1 MNKDEVMKSLKEIN
15 EEIEEIIK
23 SLDEPND
30 GDEDKTDDPDEKRE
44 KLEKL
49 EKRSNELIS
58 QKHDLES
65 QLKEIEAREAKEN
78 KLKELRGMLKAT
90 KTIEKRGTEDMEKN
104 YNIDGAE
111 YRSAWVR
118 DLMGKELN
126 AEERAALTSAN
137 AVIPTEIAEEV
148 YSIVEASPLVDAVDV
163 SHITGYV
170 TFPVETAAS
179 DAAWVAMAAAATDGT
194 ETIAPITL
202 NAYKLI
208 KTVEITADISAM
220 SVAAFEK
227 WIVARLADKILKAV
241 NNAILNGTGASQ
253 PTGIFKVKNS
263 ATGTFTKAGMTYK
276 DLMKVLAALPT
287 GYAANGT
294 LVMNRALFYGDV
306 LGMTDSNGQK
316 VCVADAQS
324 PAKFNVL
331 GYPVIID
338 DNCPADKLL
347 FGDLKS
353 YKFNFASDTEVK
365 PDASVGFRSGS
376 VVWRAMTLADGN
388 LGDARAIVRFDRAS
402 A

>member
-1 MNKDEVMKSLKEIN
+1 MNKDELMKSLEEVN

-23 SLDEPND
+23 SLDESTD
-30 GDEDKTDDPDEKRE
+30 GDGDKNDDPDEKRA

-58 QKHDLES
+58 KKNDLES
-65 QLKEIEAREAKEN
+65 QLKEIEEREVKEN
-78 KLKELRGMLKAT
+78 KLKELRGMLNTT
-90 KTIEKRGTEDMEKN
+90 KTIEKRGTEMEKN
-104 YNIDGAE
+104 YNVNGAE
-111 YRSAWVR
+111 YRSAWVK

-126 AEERAALTSAN
+126 TEERAALTSAN
-137 AVIPTEIAEEV
+137 AVIPTGIAEEV

-179 DAAWVAMAAAATDGT
+179 DAAWVAMGTAATDGT
-194 ETIAPITL
+194 DTLTPITL

-220 SVAAFEK
+220 SVNAFEK

-253 PTGIFKVKNS
+253 PSGIFKVKNS

-347 FGDLKS
+347 FGDLKA

-388 LGDARAIVRFDRAS
+388 LGDARAIVRFDRAT

>member
-1 MNKDEVMKSLKEIN
+1 MNKDEVMKSLKEVN

-23 SLDEPND
+23 SLDESTD
-30 GDEDKTDDPDEKRE
+30 GDGDKNDDPDEKRA

-58 QKHDLES
+58 KKNDLEN
-65 QLKEIEAREAKEN
+65 QLKEIEEREVKEN
-78 KLKELRGMLKAT
+78 KLKELRGMLNTT
-90 KTIEKRGTEDMEKN
+90 KTIEKRGTEMEKN
-104 YNIDGAE
+104 YNVNGAE
-111 YRSAWVR
+111 YRSAWVK

-126 AEERAALTSAN
+126 TEERAALTSAN
-137 AVIPTEIAEEV
+137 AVIPTGIAEEV

-194 ETIAPITL
+194 DTLTPITL

-220 SVAAFEK
+220 SVNAFEK

-253 PTGIFKVKNS
+253 PSGIFKVKNS

-347 FGDLKS
+347 FGDLKA

-388 LGDARAIVRFDRAS
+388 LGDARAIVRFDRAT

>member
-1 MNKDEVMKSLKEIN
+1 MNKDEVMKSLKEVN

-23 SLDEPND
+23 SLDEPTD
-30 GDEDKTDDPDEKRE
+30 GDDDKNDDPDEKRA

-58 QKHDLES
+58 KKNDLES
-65 QLKEIEAREAKEN
+65 QLKEIEEREVKES
-78 KLKELRGMLKAT
+78 KLKELRGMLNTT
-90 KTIEKRGTEDMEKN
+90 KTIEKRGTEMEKN
-104 YNIDGAE
+104 YNVNGAE
-111 YRSAWVR
+111 YRSAWVKE
-118 DLMGKELN
+118 LMGKELN
-126 AEERAALTSAN
+126 TEERAALTSAN
-137 AVIPTEIAEEV
+137 AVIPTGIAEEV
-148 YSIVEASPLVDAVDV
+148 YSVVEASPLVDAVDV

-179 DAAWVAMAAAATDGT
+179 DAAWVAMGTPATDGT
-194 ETIAPITL
+194 DTLTPITL

-220 SVAAFEK
+220 SVNAFEK

-253 PTGIFKVKNS
+253 PSGIFKVKNS

-347 FGDLKS
+347 FGDLKA

-388 LGDARAIVRFDRAS
+388 LGDARAIVRFDRAT

>member
-23 SLDEPND
+23 SLDESTD
-30 GDEDKTDDPDEKRE
+30 GDGDKNEDPDEKRA

-58 QKHDLES
+58 KKNDLES
-65 QLKEIEAREAKEN
+65 QLKEIEEREVKEN
-78 KLKELRGMLKAT
+78 KLKELRGMLNTT
-90 KTIEKRGTEDMEKN
+90 KTIEKRGTEMEKN
-104 YNIDGAE
+104 YNVNGAE
-111 YRSAWVR
+111 YRSAWVK

-126 AEERAALTSAN
+126 TEERAALTSAN
-137 AVIPTEIAEEV
+137 AVIPTGIAEEV

-179 DAAWVAMAAAATDGT
+179 DAAWVAMGTAATDGT
-194 ETIAPITL
+194 DTLTPITL

-220 SVAAFEK
+220 SVNAFEK

-253 PTGIFKVKNS
+253 PSGIFKVKNS

-347 FGDLKS
+347 FGDLKA

-388 LGDARAIVRFDRAS
+388 LGDARAIVRFDRAT

>member
-1 MNKDEVMKSLKEIN
+1 MNKDEVMKSLKEVN

-23 SLDEPND
+23 SLDESTD
-30 GDEDKTDDPDEKRE
+30 GDGDKNDDPDEKRA

-58 QKHDLES
+58 KKNDLES
-65 QLKEIEAREAKEN
+65 QLKEIEEREVKES
-78 KLKELRGMLKAT
+78 KLKELRGMLNTT
-90 KTIEKRGTEDMEKN
+90 KTIEKRGTEMEKN
-104 YNIDGAE
+104 YNVNGAE
-111 YRSAWVR
+111 YRSAWVK

-126 AEERAALTSAN
+126 TEERAALTSAN
-137 AVIPTEIAEEV
+137 AVIPTGIAEEV

-179 DAAWVAMAAAATDGT
+179 DAAWVAMGTAATDGT
-194 ETIAPITL
+194 DTLTPITL

-241 NNAILNGTGASQ
+241 NNAILNGTGVSQ
-253 PTGIFKVKNS
+253 PSGIFKVKNS

-347 FGDLKS
+347 FGDLKA

-388 LGDARAIVRFDRAS
+388 LGDARAIVRFDRAT

>member
-1 MNKDEVMKSLKEIN
+1 MNKDEVMKSLKEVN

-23 SLDEPND
+23 SLDESTD
-30 GDEDKTDDPDEKRE
+30 GDGDKNDDPDEKRA

-58 QKHDLES
+58 KKNDLEN
-65 QLKEIEAREAKEN
+65 QLKEIEEREVKEN
-78 KLKELRGMLKAT
+78 KLKELRGMLNTT
-90 KTIEKRGTEDMEKN
+90 KTIEKRGTEMEKN
-104 YNIDGAE
+104 YNVNGAE
-111 YRSAWVR
+111 YRSAWVK

-126 AEERAALTSAN
+126 TEERAALTSAN
-137 AVIPTEIAEEV
+137 AVIPTGIAEEV

-253 PTGIFKVKNS
+253 PSGIFKVKNT

-347 FGDLKS
+347 FGDLKA
-353 YKFNFASDTEVK
+353 YKFNFAADTEVK

-388 LGDARAIVRFDRAS
+388 LGDARAIVRFDRAT

>member
-1 MNKDEVMKSLKEIN
+1 MNKDEVMKSLKEVN
-15 EEIEEIIK
+15 AEIEEIIK
-23 SLDEPND
+23 SLDEPTD
-30 GDEDKTDDPDEKRE
+30 GDGDKNDDPDEKRA

-49 EKRSNELIS
+49 KKRSNELIS
-58 QKHDLES
+58 KKNDLES
-65 QLKEIEAREAKEN
+65 QLKEIEEREVKES
-78 KLKELRGMLKAT
+78 KLKELRGMLNAT
-90 KTIEKRGTEDMEKN
+90 KTIEKRGTEMEKN
-104 YNIDGAE
+104 YNVNGAE
-111 YRSAWVR
+111 YRSAWVK

-126 AEERAALTSAN
+126 TEERAALTSAN
-137 AVIPTEIAEEV
+137 AVIPTGIAEEV

-170 TFPVETAAS
+170 TFPVETAAF
-179 DAAWVAMAAAATDGT
+179 DAAWVAMGTAATDGT
-194 ETIAPITL
+194 DTLTPITL

-253 PTGIFKVKNS
+253 PSGIFKVKNS

-347 FGDLKS
+347 FGDLKA

-388 LGDARAIVRFDRAS
+388 LGDARAIVRFDRAT

>member
-1 MNKDEVMKSLKEIN
+1 MNKDEVMKSLKEVN

-23 SLDEPND
+23 SLDEPTD
-30 GDEDKTDDPDEKRE
+30 GDDDKNDDPDEKRA

-58 QKHDLES
+58 KKNDLES
-65 QLKEIEAREAKEN
+65 QLKEIEEREVKES
-78 KLKELRGMLKAT
+78 KLKELRGMLNTT
-90 KTIEKRGTEDMEKN
+90 KTIEKRGTEMEKN
-104 YNIDGAE
+104 YNVNGAE
-111 YRSAWVR
+111 YRSAWVK

-126 AEERAALTSAN
+126 TEERAALTSAN
-137 AVIPTEIAEEV
+137 AVIPTGIAEEV
-148 YSIVEASPLVDAVDV
+148 YSVVEASPLVDAVDV

-179 DAAWVAMAAAATDGT
+179 DAAWVAMGTAATDGT
-194 ETIAPITL
+194 DTLTPITL

-220 SVAAFEK
+220 SVNAFEK
-227 WIVARLADKILKAV
+227 WIIARLADKILKAV

-253 PTGIFKVKNS
+253 PSGIFKVKNS

-347 FGDLKS
+347 FGDLKA

-388 LGDARAIVRFDRAS
+388 LGDARAIVRFDRAT

>member
-1 MNKDEVMKSLKEIN
+1 MNKDEVMKSLKEVN

-23 SLDEPND
+23 SLDESTD
-30 GDEDKTDDPDEKRE
+30 GDGDKNDDPDEKRA

-65 QLKEIEAREAKEN
+65 QLKEIEEREVKEN
-78 KLKELRGMLKAT
+78 KLKELRGMLNTT
-90 KTIEKRGTEDMEKN
+90 KTIEKRGTEMEKN
-104 YNIDGAE
+104 YNVNGAE
-111 YRSAWVR
+111 YRSAWVK

-126 AEERAALTSAN
+126 TEERAALTSAN
-137 AVIPTEIAEEV
+137 AVIPTGIAEEV

-179 DAAWVAMAAAATDGT
+179 DAAWVAMGTAATDGT
-194 ETIAPITL
+194 DTLTPITL

-220 SVAAFEK
+220 SVNAFEK
-227 WIVARLADKILKAV
+227 WIIARLADKILKAV

-253 PTGIFKVKNS
+253 PSGIFKVKNS

-347 FGDLKS
+347 FGDLKA

-388 LGDARAIVRFDRAS
+388 LGDARAIVRFDRAT

>member
-1 MNKDEVMKSLKEIN
+1 MNKDEVMKSLKEVN

-23 SLDEPND
+23 SLDESTD
-30 GDEDKTDDPDEKRE
+30 GDGDKNDDPDEKRA

-65 QLKEIEAREAKEN
+65 QLKEIEEREVKEN
-78 KLKELRGMLKAT
+78 KLKELRGMLNTT
-90 KTIEKRGTEDMEKN
+90 KTIEKRGTEMEKN
-104 YNIDGAE
+104 YNVNGAE
-111 YRSAWVR
+111 YRSAWVK

-126 AEERAALTSAN
+126 TEERAALTSAN
-137 AVIPTEIAEEV
+137 AVIPTGIAEEV

-163 SHITGYV
+163 SHLTGYV

-179 DAAWVAMAAAATDGT
+179 DAAWVAMGTAATDGT
-194 ETIAPITL
+194 DTLTPITL

-208 KTVEITADISAM
+208 KTVEITADISTM

-253 PTGIFKVKNS
+253 PSGIFKVKNS

-347 FGDLKS
+347 FGDLKA

-388 LGDARAIVRFDRAS
+388 LGDARAIVRFDRAN

>member
-1 MNKDEVMKSLKEIN
+1 MNKDEVMKSLKEVN

-23 SLDEPND
+23 SLDESTD
-30 GDEDKTDDPDEKRE
+30 GDGDKNDDPDEKRA

-58 QKHDLES
+58 KKNDLES
-65 QLKEIEAREAKEN
+65 QLKEIEEREVKEN
-78 KLKELRGMLKAT
+78 KLKELRGMLNTT
-90 KTIEKRGTEDMEKN
+90 KTIEKRGTEMEKN
-104 YNIDGAE
+104 YNVNGAE
-111 YRSAWVR
+111 YRSAWVK

-126 AEERAALTSAN
+126 TEERAALTSAN
-137 AVIPTEIAEEV
+137 AVIPTGIAEEV

-194 ETIAPITL
+194 DTLTPITL

-220 SVAAFEK
+220 SVNAFEK

-253 PTGIFKVKNS
+253 PSGIFKVKNS

-347 FGDLKS
+347 FGDLKA

-388 LGDARAIVRFDRAS
+388 LGDARAIVRFDRAT

>member
-1 MNKDEVMKSLKEIN
+1 MNKDEVMKSLKEVN

-23 SLDEPND
+23 SLDESTD
-30 GDEDKTDDPDEKRE
+30 GDGDKNDDPDEKRA

-58 QKHDLES
+58 HKHDLES
-65 QLKEIEAREAKEN
+65 QLKEIEEREVKES
-78 KLKELRGMLKAT
+78 KLKELRGMLNTT
-90 KTIEKRGTEDMEKN
+90 KTIEKRGTEMEKN
-104 YNIDGAE
+104 YNVNGAE
-111 YRSAWVR
+111 YRSAWVK

-126 AEERAALTSAN
+126 TEERAALTSAN
-137 AVIPTEIAEEV
+137 AVIPTGIAEEV

-179 DAAWVAMAAAATDGT
+179 DAAWVAMGTAATDGT
-194 ETIAPITL
+194 DTLTPITL

-253 PTGIFKVKNS
+253 PSGIFKVKNS

-276 DLMKVLAALPT
+276 DLMKVLATLPT

-347 FGDLKS
+347 FGDLKA

-388 LGDARAIVRFDRAS
+388 LGDARAIVRFDRAT

>member
-1 MNKDEVMKSLKEIN
+1 MNKDEVMKSLKEVN

-23 SLDEPND
+23 SLDESTD
-30 GDEDKTDDPDEKRE
+30 GDGDKNDDPDEKRA

-58 QKHDLES
+58 KKNDLES
-65 QLKEIEAREAKEN
+65 QLKEIEEREVKEN
-78 KLKELRGMLKAT
+78 KLKELRGMLNTT
-90 KTIEKRGTEDMEKN
+90 KTIEKRGTEMEKN
-104 YNIDGAE
+104 YNVNGAE
-111 YRSAWVR
+111 YRSAWVK

-126 AEERAALTSAN
+126 TEERAALTSAN
-137 AVIPTEIAEEV
+137 AVIPTGIAEEV

-179 DAAWVAMAAAATDGT
+179 DAAWVAMGTAATDGT
-194 ETIAPITL
+194 DTLTPITL

-220 SVAAFEK
+220 SVNAFEK
-227 WIVARLADKILKAV
+227 WIIARLADKILKAV

-253 PTGIFKVKNS
+253 PSGIFKVKNT

-347 FGDLKS
+347 FGDLKA

-388 LGDARAIVRFDRAS
+388 LGDARAIVRFDRAT

>member
-1 MNKDEVMKSLKEIN
+1 MNKDEVMKSLKEVN

-23 SLDEPND
+23 SLDEPTD
-30 GDEDKTDDPDEKRE
+30 GDDDKNDDPDEKRA

-58 QKHDLES
+58 KKNDLES
-65 QLKEIEAREAKEN
+65 QLKEIEEREVKES
-78 KLKELRGMLKAT
+78 KLKELRGMLNTT
-90 KTIEKRGTEDMEKN
+90 KTIEKRGTEMEKN
-104 YNIDGAE
+104 YNVNGAE
-111 YRSAWVR
+111 YRSAWVK

-126 AEERAALTSAN
+126 TEERAALTSAN
-137 AVIPTEIAEEV
+137 AVIPTGIAEEV
-148 YSIVEASPLVDAVDV
+148 YSVVEASPLVDAVDV

-194 ETIAPITL
+194 DTLTPITL

-220 SVAAFEK
+220 SVNAFEK

-253 PTGIFKVKNS
+253 PSGIFKVKNS

-347 FGDLKS
+347 FGDLKA

-388 LGDARAIVRFDRAS
+388 LGDARAIVRFDRAT

>member
-1 MNKDEVMKSLKEIN
+1 MNKDEVMKSLKEVN

-23 SLDEPND
+23 SLDESTD
-30 GDEDKTDDPDEKRE
+30 GDGDKNDDPDEKRA

-58 QKHDLES
+58 KKNDLES
-65 QLKEIEAREAKEN
+65 QLKEIEEREVKEN
-78 KLKELRGMLKAT
+78 KLKELRGMLNTT
-90 KTIEKRGTEDMEKN
+90 KTIEKRGTEMEKN
-104 YNIDGAE
+104 YNVNGAE
-111 YRSAWVR
+111 YRSAWVK

-126 AEERAALTSAN
+126 TEERAALTSAN
-137 AVIPTEIAEEV
+137 AVIPTGIAEEV

-179 DAAWVAMAAAATDGT
+179 DAAWVAMGTAATDGT
-194 ETIAPITL
+194 DTLTPITL

-253 PTGIFKVKNS
+253 PSGIFKVKNS

-347 FGDLKS
+347 FGDLKA
-353 YKFNFASDTEVK
+353 YKFNFAADTEVK
-365 PDASVGFRSGS
+365 PDESVGFRSGS
-376 VVWRAMTLADGN
+376 VVWRAMRLADGN
-388 LGDARAIVRFDRAS
+388 LGDARAIVRFDRAN

>member
-1 MNKDEVMKSLKEIN
+1 MNKDEVMKSLKEVN

-23 SLDEPND
+23 SLDESTD
-30 GDEDKTDDPDEKRE
+30 GDGDKNDDPDEKRA

-58 QKHDLES
+58 HKHDLES
-65 QLKEIEAREAKEN
+65 QLKEIEEREVKES
-78 KLKELRGMLKAT
+78 KLKELRGMLNTT
-90 KTIEKRGTEDMEKN
+90 KTIEKRGTEMEKN
-104 YNIDGAE
+104 YNVNGAE
-111 YRSAWVR
+111 YRSAWVK

-126 AEERAALTSAN
+126 TEERAALTSAN
-137 AVIPTEIAEEV
+137 AVIPTGIAEEV

-179 DAAWVAMAAAATDGT
+179 DAAWVAMGIAATDGT
-194 ETIAPITL
+194 DTLTPITL

-253 PTGIFKVKNS
+253 PSGIFKVKNS

-347 FGDLKS
+347 FGDLKA

-388 LGDARAIVRFDRAS
+388 LGDARAIVRFDRAT

>member
-1 MNKDEVMKSLKEIN
+1 MNKDDVMKSLKEVN

-23 SLDEPND
+23 SLDESTD
-30 GDEDKTDDPDEKRE
+30 GDGDKNDDPDEKRAE
-44 KLEKL
+44 LEKL

-58 QKHDLES
+58 KKNDLES
-65 QLKEIEAREAKEN
+65 QLKEIEEREVKES
-78 KLKELRGMLKAT
+78 KLKELRGMLNAT
-90 KTIEKRGTEDMEKN
+90 KTIEKRGTEMEKN
-104 YNIDGAE
+104 YNVNGAE
-111 YRSAWVR
+111 YRSAWVK

-126 AEERAALTSAN
+126 TEERAALTSAN
-137 AVIPTEIAEEV
+137 AVIPTGIAEEV

-194 ETIAPITL
+194 DTLTPITL

-253 PTGIFKVKNS
+253 PSGIFKVKNS

-347 FGDLKS
+347 FGDLKA

-388 LGDARAIVRFDRAS
+388 LGDARAIVRFDRAT

>member
-1 MNKDEVMKSLKEIN
+1 MNKDEVMKSLKEVN

-23 SLDEPND
+23 SLDESTD
-30 GDEDKTDDPDEKRE
+30 GDGDKNDDPDEKRA

-65 QLKEIEAREAKEN
+65 QLKEIEEREAKEN
-78 KLKELRGMLKAT
+78 KLKELRGMLNTT
-90 KTIEKRGTEDMEKN
+90 KTIEKRGTEMEKN
-104 YNIDGAE
+104 YNVNGAE
-111 YRSAWVR
+111 YRSAWVK

-126 AEERAALTSAN
+126 TEERAALTSAN
-137 AVIPTEIAEEV
+137 AVIPTGIAEEV

-179 DAAWVAMAAAATDGT
+179 DAAWVAMETAATDGT
-194 ETIAPITL
+194 DKLTPITL

-253 PTGIFKVKNS
+253 PSGIFKVKNS

-347 FGDLKS
+347 FGDLKA

-388 LGDARAIVRFDRAS
+388 LGDARAIVRFDRAT

>member
-1 MNKDEVMKSLKEIN
+1 MNKDEVMKSLKEVN

-23 SLDEPND
+23 SLDEPTD
-30 GDEDKTDDPDEKRE
+30 GDDDKNDDPDEKRA

-58 QKHDLES
+58 KKNDLES
-65 QLKEIEAREAKEN
+65 QLKEIEEREVKES
-78 KLKELRGMLKAT
+78 KLKELRSMLNTT
-90 KTIEKRGTEDMEKN
+90 KTIEKRGTEMEKN
-104 YNIDGAE
+104 YNVNGAE
-111 YRSAWVR
+111 YRSAWVK

-126 AEERAALTSAN
+126 TEERAALTSAN
-137 AVIPTEIAEEV
+137 AVIPTGIAEEV
-148 YSIVEASPLVDAVDV
+148 YSVVEASPLVDAVDV

-179 DAAWVAMAAAATDGT
+179 DAAWVAMGTAATDGT
-194 ETIAPITL
+194 DTLTPITL

-253 PTGIFKVKNS
+253 PSGIFKVKNS

-347 FGDLKS
+347 FGDLKA

-388 LGDARAIVRFDRAS
+388 LGDARAIVRFDRAT

>member
-1 MNKDEVMKSLKEIN
+1 MNKDEVMKSLKEVN

-23 SLDEPND
+23 SLDEPTD
-30 GDEDKTDDPDEKRE
+30 GDDDKNDDPDEKRA

-58 QKHDLES
+58 KKNDLES
-65 QLKEIEAREAKEN
+65 QLKEIEEREAKES
-78 KLKELRGMLKAT
+78 KLKELRGMLNTT
-90 KTIEKRGTEDMEKN
+90 KTIEKRGTEMEKN
-104 YNIDGAE
+104 YNVNGAE
-111 YRSAWVR
+111 YRSAWVK

-126 AEERAALTSAN
+126 TEERAALTSAN
-137 AVIPTEIAEEV
+137 AVIPTGIAEEV
-148 YSIVEASPLVDAVDV
+148 YSVVEASPLVDAVDV

-179 DAAWVAMAAAATDGT
+179 DAAWVAMGTAATDGT
-194 ETIAPITL
+194 DTLTPITL

-253 PTGIFKVKNS
+253 PSGIFKVKNS

-347 FGDLKS
+347 FGDLKA

-388 LGDARAIVRFDRAS
+388 LGDARAIVRFDRAT

>member
-1 MNKDEVMKSLKEIN
+1 MNKDEVMKSLKEVN

-23 SLDEPND
+23 SLDESTD
-30 GDEDKTDDPDEKRE
+30 GDGDKNDDPGEKRA

-58 QKHDLES
+58 KKNDLES
-65 QLKEIEAREAKEN
+65 QLKEIEEREVKEN
-78 KLKELRGMLKAT
+78 KLKELRSMLNTT
-90 KTIEKRGTEDMEKN
+90 KTIEKRGTEMEKN
-104 YNIDGAE
+104 YNVNGAE
-111 YRSAWVR
+111 YRSAWVK

-126 AEERAALTSAN
+126 TEERAALTSAN
-137 AVIPTEIAEEV
+137 AVIPTGIAEEV

-179 DAAWVAMAAAATDGT
+179 DAAWVAMGTAATDGT
-194 ETIAPITL
+194 DTLTPITL

-253 PTGIFKVKNS
+253 PSGIFKVKNS

-347 FGDLKS
+347 FGDLKA

-388 LGDARAIVRFDRAS
+388 LGDARAIVRFDRAT

>member
-1 MNKDEVMKSLKEIN
+1 MNKDEVMKSLKEVN

-23 SLDEPND
+23 SLDESTD
-30 GDEDKTDDPDEKRE
+30 GDDDKKDNPDAKRT

-58 QKHDLES
+58 KKHDLES
-65 QLKEIEAREAKEN
+65 QLKEIEAREVKEN

-90 KTIEKRGTEDMEKN
+90 KTIEKRGTEDMDKN

-126 AEERAALTSAN
+126 AEERAALKSAS

-163 SHITGYV
+163 TRITGYV

-179 DAAWVAMAAAATDGT
+179 DAAWVEMGTAATDGT
-194 ETIAPITL
+194 DTLAPITL

-241 NNAILNGTGASQ
+241 NNAILNGQGATQ
-253 PTGIFKVKNS
+253 PTGIFKVKNA

-294 LVMNRALFYGDV
+294 LVMNRAMFYGDV

-347 FGDLKS
+347 FGDLKA

-388 LGDARAIVRFDRAS
+388 LGDARAIVRFDRAN

>member
-1 MNKDEVMKSLKEIN
+1 MNKDEVMKSLKEVN

-23 SLDEPND
+23 SLDESTD
-30 GDEDKTDDPDEKRE
+30 GDGDKDDDPDEKRA

-58 QKHDLES
+58 KKNDLES
-65 QLKEIEAREAKEN
+65 QLKEIEEREVKEN
-78 KLKELRGMLKAT
+78 KLKELRGMLNTT
-90 KTIEKRGTEDMEKN
+90 KTIEKRGTEMEKN
-104 YNIDGAE
+104 YNVNGAE
-111 YRSAWVR
+111 YRSAWVK

-126 AEERAALTSAN
+126 TEERAALTSAN
-137 AVIPTEIAEEV
+137 AVIPTGIAEEV

-179 DAAWVAMAAAATDGT
+179 DAAWVAMGTAATDGT
-194 ETIAPITL
+194 DTLTPITL

-220 SVAAFEK
+220 SVNAFEK

-253 PTGIFKVKNS
+253 PSGIFKVKNT

-347 FGDLKS
+347 FGDLKA

-388 LGDARAIVRFDRAS
+388 LGDARAIVRFDRAT

>member
-1 MNKDEVMKSLKEIN
+1 MNKDEVMKSLKEVN

-23 SLDEPND
+23 SLDEPTD
-30 GDEDKTDDPDEKRE
+30 GDDDKNDDPDEKRA

-58 QKHDLES
+58 KKNDLES
-65 QLKEIEAREAKEN
+65 QLKEIEEREVKES
-78 KLKELRGMLKAT
+78 KLKELRSMLNTT
-90 KTIEKRGTEDMEKN
+90 KTIEKRGTEMEKN
-104 YNIDGAE
+104 YNVNGAE
-111 YRSAWVR
+111 YRSAWVK

-126 AEERAALTSAN
+126 TEERAALTSAN
-137 AVIPTEIAEEV
+137 DVIPTGIAEEV
-148 YSIVEASPLVDAVDV
+148 YSVVEASPLVDAVDV

-179 DAAWVAMAAAATDGT
+179 DAAWVAMGTAATDGT
-194 ETIAPITL
+194 DTLTPITL

-253 PTGIFKVKNS
+253 PSGIFKVKNS

-347 FGDLKS
+347 FGDLKA

-388 LGDARAIVRFDRAS
+388 LGDARAIVRFDRAT

>member
-1 MNKDEVMKSLKEIN
+1 MNKDEVMKSLKEVN

-23 SLDEPND
+23 SLDESTD
-30 GDEDKTDDPDEKRE
+30 GDGDKNDDPDEKRA

-58 QKHDLES
+58 KKNDLES
-65 QLKEIEAREAKEN
+65 QLKEIEEREVKES
-78 KLKELRGMLKAT
+78 KLKELRGMLNAT
-90 KTIEKRGTEDMEKN
+90 KTIEKRGTEMEKN
-104 YNIDGAE
+104 YNVNGAE
-111 YRSAWVR
+111 YRSAWVK

-126 AEERAALTSAN
+126 TEERAALTSAN
-137 AVIPTEIAEEV
+137 AVIPTGIAEEV

-179 DAAWVAMAAAATDGT
+179 DAAWVAMGTAATDGT
-194 ETIAPITL
+194 DTLTPITL

-253 PTGIFKVKNS
+253 PSGIFKVKNS

-347 FGDLKS
+347 CGDLKAQ
-353 YKFNFASDTEVK
+353 KFNFASDTEVK

-388 LGDARAIVRFDRAS
+388 LGDARAIVRFDRAT

>member
-1 MNKDEVMKSLKEIN
+1 MNKDEVMKSLKEVN

-23 SLDEPND
+23 SLDESTD
-30 GDEDKTDDPDEKRE
+30 GDKNDDPDEKRA

-58 QKHDLES
+58 KKNDLES
-65 QLKEIEAREAKEN
+65 QLKEIEEREVKEN
-78 KLKELRGMLKAT
+78 KLKELRGMLNTT
-90 KTIEKRGTEDMEKN
+90 KTIEKRGTEMEKN
-104 YNIDGAE
+104 YNVNGAE
-111 YRSAWVR
+111 YRSAWVK

-126 AEERAALTSAN
+126 TEERAALTSAN
-137 AVIPTEIAEEV
+137 AVIPTGIAEEV

-194 ETIAPITL
+194 DTLTPITL

-253 PTGIFKVKNS
+253 PSGIFKVKNS

-347 FGDLKS
+347 FGDLKA

-388 LGDARAIVRFDRAS
+388 LGDARAIVRFDRAN

>member
-1 MNKDEVMKSLKEIN
+1 MNKDEVMKSLKEVN

-23 SLDEPND
+23 SLDESTD
-30 GDEDKTDDPDEKRE
+30 GDGDKNDDPDEKRA

-58 QKHDLES
+58 KKNDLES
-65 QLKEIEAREAKEN
+65 QLKEIEEREVKEN
-78 KLKELRGMLKAT
+78 KLKELRDMLNTT
-90 KTIEKRGTEDMEKN
+90 KTIEKRGTEMGKN
-104 YNIDGAE
+104 YNVNGAE
-111 YRSAWVR
+111 YRSAWVK

-126 AEERAALTSAN
+126 TEERAALTSAN
-137 AVIPTEIAEEV
+137 AVIPTGIAEEV

-179 DAAWVAMAAAATDGT
+179 DAAWVAMGTAATDGT
-194 ETIAPITL
+194 DTLTPITL

-253 PTGIFKVKNS
+253 PSGIFKVKNS

-347 FGDLKS
+347 FGDLKA

-388 LGDARAIVRFDRAS
+388 LGDARAIVRFDRAI

>member
-1 MNKDEVMKSLKEIN
+1 MNKDEVMKSLKEVN

-23 SLDEPND
+23 SLDESTD
-30 GDEDKTDDPDEKRE
+30 GDGDKNEDPDEKRA

-58 QKHDLES
+58 KKNDLES
-65 QLKEIEAREAKEN
+65 QLKEIEEREVKEN
-78 KLKELRGMLKAT
+78 KLKELRGMLNTT
-90 KTIEKRGTEDMEKN
+90 KTIEKRGTEMEKN
-104 YNIDGAE
+104 YNVNGAE
-111 YRSAWVR
+111 YRSAWVK

-126 AEERAALTSAN
+126 TEERAALTSAN
-137 AVIPTEIAEEV
+137 AVIPTGIAEEV

-179 DAAWVAMAAAATDGT
+179 DAAWVAMGTAATDGT
-194 ETIAPITL
+194 DTLTPITL

-220 SVAAFEK
+220 SVNAFEK

-253 PTGIFKVKNS
+253 PSGIFKVKNS

-347 FGDLKS
+347 FGDLKA

-388 LGDARAIVRFDRAS
+388 LGDARAIVRFDRAT

>member
-1 MNKDEVMKSLKEIN
+1 MNKDEIMKSLKEVN

-23 SLDEPND
+23 SLDESTD
-30 GDEDKTDDPDEKRE
+30 GDGDKNDDPDEKRA

-58 QKHDLES
+58 HKHDLES
-65 QLKEIEAREAKEN
+65 QLKEIEEREVKES
-78 KLKELRGMLKAT
+78 KLKELRGMLNTT
-90 KTIEKRGTEDMEKN
+90 KTIEKRGTEMEKN
-104 YNIDGAE
+104 YNVNGAE
-111 YRSAWVR
+111 YRSAWVK

-126 AEERAALTSAN
+126 TEERAALTSAN
-137 AVIPTEIAEEV
+137 AVIPTGIAEEV

-194 ETIAPITL
+194 DTLTPITL

-220 SVAAFEK
+220 SVNAFEK

-253 PTGIFKVKNS
+253 PSGIFKVKNS

-347 FGDLKS
+347 FGDLKA

-388 LGDARAIVRFDRAS
+388 LGDARAIVRFDRAT

>member
-1 MNKDEVMKSLKEIN
+1 MNKDEVMKSLKEVN

-23 SLDEPND
+23 SLDESTD
-30 GDEDKTDDPDEKRE
+30 GDGDKNDDPDEKRA

-58 QKHDLES
+58 KKNDLES
-65 QLKEIEAREAKEN
+65 QLKEIEEREVKEN
-78 KLKELRGMLKAT
+78 KLKELRDMLNTT
-90 KTIEKRGTEDMEKN
+90 KTIEKRGTEMGKN
-104 YNIDGAE
+104 YNVNGAE
-111 YRSAWVR
+111 YRSAWVKV
-118 DLMGKELN
+118 LMGKELN
-126 AEERAALTSAN
+126 TEERAALTSAN
-137 AVIPTEIAEEV
+137 AVIPTGIAEEV

-179 DAAWVAMAAAATDGT
+179 DAAWVAMGTAATDGT
-194 ETIAPITL
+194 DTLTPITL

-253 PTGIFKVKNS
+253 PSGIFKVKNS

-347 FGDLKS
+347 FGDLKA

-388 LGDARAIVRFDRAS
+388 LGDARAIVRFDRAT

>member
-1 MNKDEVMKSLKEIN
+1 MNKDEVMKSLKEVN

-23 SLDEPND
+23 SLDESTD
-30 GDEDKTDDPDEKRE
+30 GDGDKNDDPDEKRA

-58 QKHDLES
+58 HKHDLES
-65 QLKEIEAREAKEN
+65 QLKEIEEREVKES
-78 KLKELRGMLKAT
+78 KLKELRGMLNTT
-90 KTIEKRGTEDMEKN
+90 KTIEKRGTEMEKN
-104 YNIDGAE
+104 YNVNGAE
-111 YRSAWVR
+111 YRSAWVK

-126 AEERAALTSAN
+126 TEERAALTSAN
-137 AVIPTEIAEEV
+137 AVIPTGIAEEV

-163 SHITGYV
+163 SRITGYV
-170 TFPVETAAS
+170 TFPVETTAS
-179 DAAWVAMAAAATDGT
+179 DAAWVAMGTAATDGT
-194 ETIAPITL
+194 DTLTPITL

-253 PTGIFKVKNS
+253 PSGIFKVKNS

-347 FGDLKS
+347 FGDLKA

-388 LGDARAIVRFDRAS
+388 LGDARAIVRFDRAN

>member
-1 MNKDEVMKSLKEIN
+1 MNKDEVMKSLKEVN
-15 EEIEEIIK
+15 EEIEKIIK
-23 SLDEPND
+23 SLDESTD
-30 GDEDKTDDPDEKRE
+30 GDGDKNDNPDEKRA

-65 QLKEIEAREAKEN
+65 QLKEIEEREVKEN
-78 KLKELRGMLKAT
+78 KLKELRGMLNTT
-90 KTIEKRGTEDMEKN
+90 KTIEKRGTEMEKN
-104 YNIDGAE
+104 YNVNGAE
-111 YRSAWVR
+111 YRSAWVK

-126 AEERAALTSAN
+126 TEERAALTSAN
-137 AVIPTEIAEEV
+137 AVIPTGIAEEV

-179 DAAWVAMAAAATDGT
+179 DAAWVAMGTAATDGT
-194 ETIAPITL
+194 DTLTPITL

-253 PTGIFKVKNS
+253 PSGIFKVKNS

-347 FGDLKS
+347 FGDLKA

-388 LGDARAIVRFDRAS
+388 LGDARAIVRFDRAT

>member
-1 MNKDEVMKSLKEIN
+1 MNKDEVMKSLKEVN

-23 SLDEPND
+23 SLDESTD
-30 GDEDKTDDPDEKRE
+30 GDGDKNDNPDEKRA

-65 QLKEIEAREAKEN
+65 QLKEIEEREVKEN
-78 KLKELRGMLKAT
+78 KLKELRGILNTT
-90 KTIEKRGTEDMEKN
+90 KTIEKRGTEMEKN
-104 YNIDGAE
+104 YNVNGAE
-111 YRSAWVR
+111 YRSAWVK

-126 AEERAALTSAN
+126 TEERAALTSAN
-137 AVIPTEIAEEV
+137 AVIPTGIAEEV

-179 DAAWVAMAAAATDGT
+179 DAAWVAMGTAATDGT
-194 ETIAPITL
+194 DTLTPITL

-253 PTGIFKVKNS
+253 PSGIFKVKNS

-347 FGDLKS
+347 FGDLKA

-388 LGDARAIVRFDRAS
+388 LGDARAIVRFDRAT

>member
-1 MNKDEVMKSLKEIN
+1 MNKDEVMKSLKEVN

-23 SLDEPND
+23 SLDESTD
-30 GDEDKTDDPDEKRE
+30 GDGDKNDDPDEKRA

-58 QKHDLES
+58 HKHDLES
-65 QLKEIEAREAKEN
+65 QLKEIEEREVKES
-78 KLKELRGMLKAT
+78 KLKELRGMLNTT
-90 KTIEKRGTEDMEKN
+90 KTIEKRGTEMEKN
-104 YNIDGAE
+104 YNVNGAE
-111 YRSAWVR
+111 YRSAWVK

-126 AEERAALTSAN
+126 TEERAALTSAN
-137 AVIPTEIAEEV
+137 AVIPTGIAEEV

-179 DAAWVAMAAAATDGT
+179 DAAWVAMGTAATDGT
-194 ETIAPITL
+194 DTLTPITL

-253 PTGIFKVKNS
+253 PSGIFKVKNS

-347 FGDLKS
+347 FGDLKA

-388 LGDARAIVRFDRAS
+388 LGDARAIVRFDRAT

>member
-1 MNKDEVMKSLKEIN
+1 MNKDEVMKSLKEVN

-23 SLDEPND
+23 SLDESTD
-30 GDEDKTDDPDEKRE
+30 GDGDKNDDPDEKRA

-58 QKHDLES
+58 KKNDLES
-65 QLKEIEAREAKEN
+65 QLKEIEEREVKEN
-78 KLKELRGMLKAT
+78 KLKELRDMLNTT
-90 KTIEKRGTEDMEKN
+90 KTIEKRGTEMEKN
-104 YNIDGAE
+104 YNVNGAE
-111 YRSAWVR
+111 YRSAWVK

-126 AEERAALTSAN
+126 TEERAALTSAN
-137 AVIPTEIAEEV
+137 AVIPTGIAEEV

-179 DAAWVAMAAAATDGT
+179 DAAWVAMGTAATDGT
-194 ETIAPITL
+194 DTLTPITL

-220 SVAAFEK
+220 SVNAFEK

-253 PTGIFKVKNS
+253 PSGIFKVKNS

-347 FGDLKS
+347 FGDLKA

-388 LGDARAIVRFDRAS
+388 LGDARAIVRFDRAT

>member
-1 MNKDEVMKSLKEIN
+1 MNKDEVMKSLKEVN

-23 SLDEPND
+23 SLDESTD
-30 GDEDKTDDPDEKRE
+30 GDDDKKDDPDEKRT

-58 QKHDLES
+58 KKHDLES
-65 QLKEIEAREAKEN
+65 QLKEIEEREAKEN

-227 WIVARLADKILKAV
+227 WIIARLADKILKAV
-241 NNAILNGTGASQ
+241 TNAILKGTGA
-253 PTGIFKVKNS
+253 
-263 ATGTFTKAGMTYK
+263 
-276 DLMKVLAALPT
+276 
-287 GYAANGT
+287 
-294 LVMNRALFYGDV
+294 
-306 LGMTDSNGQK
+306 
-316 VCVADAQS
+316 
-324 PAKFNVL
+324 
-331 GYPVIID
+331 
-338 DNCPADKLL
+338 
-347 FGDLKS
+347 
-353 YKFNFASDTEVK
+353 
-365 PDASVGFRSGS
+365 
-376 VVWRAMTLADGN
+376 
-388 LGDARAIVRFDRAS
+388 
-402 A
+402 

>member
-1 MNKDEVMKSLKEIN
+1 MNKDEVMKSLKEVN

-23 SLDEPND
+23 SLDESTD
-30 GDEDKTDDPDEKRE
+30 GDGDKNDDPDEKRA

-58 QKHDLES
+58 KKNDLES
-65 QLKEIEAREAKEN
+65 QLKEIEEREVKEN
-78 KLKELRGMLKAT
+78 KLKELRDMLNTT
-90 KTIEKRGTEDMEKN
+90 KTIEKRGTEMGKN
-104 YNIDGAE
+104 YNVNGAE
-111 YRSAWVR
+111 YRSAWVK

-126 AEERAALTSAN
+126 TEERAALTSAN
-137 AVIPTEIAEEV
+137 AVIPTGIAEEV

-179 DAAWVAMAAAATDGT
+179 DAAWVAMGTAATDGT
-194 ETIAPITL
+194 DTLTPITL

-253 PTGIFKVKNS
+253 PSGIFKVKNS

-347 FGDLKS
+347 FGDLKA

-388 LGDARAIVRFDRAS
+388 LGDARAIVRFDRAT

>member
-1 MNKDEVMKSLKEIN
+1 MNKDEVMKSLEEVN

-23 SLDEPND
+23 SLDEPTD
-30 GDEDKTDDPDEKRE
+30 GDDDKNDDPDEKRA

-58 QKHDLES
+58 KKNDLES
-65 QLKEIEAREAKEN
+65 QLKEIEEREVKES
-78 KLKELRGMLKAT
+78 KLKELRGMLNTT
-90 KTIEKRGTEDMEKN
+90 KTIEKRGTEMEKN
-104 YNIDGAE
+104 YNVNGAE
-111 YRSAWVR
+111 YRSAWVK

-126 AEERAALTSAN
+126 TEERAALTSAN
-137 AVIPTEIAEEV
+137 AVIPTGIAEEV
-148 YSIVEASPLVDAVDV
+148 YSVVEASPLVDAVDV

-179 DAAWVAMAAAATDGT
+179 DAAWVAMGTAATDGT
-194 ETIAPITL
+194 DTLTPITL

-253 PTGIFKVKNS
+253 PSGIFKVKNS

-347 FGDLKS
+347 FGDLKA

-388 LGDARAIVRFDRAS
+388 LGDAKAIVRFDRAT